1 MKKAGKIWVVVLVI
15 LLVLTAVL
23 GAGAYFI
30 YTSATDLSELNKV
43 NKTES
48 DSILEPLVKSIV
60 LGEEQTITDSDIN
73 GALAMVINSYNE
85 NLTDSQRKDAFIVKG
100 ASIYLTGNNTAKI
113 YAELNYNDIK
123 LLFSANSKIVFNENS
138 EFISFEVSDTKLGS
152 LPIPTEFI
160 MSKLAD
166 GIDSINKD
174 FRVNG
179 NRIIIPSEY
188 TFEIMERELTL
199 KITDLNVSDG
209 TATVKTTSAMKFLE
223 GLISDIFKDLF
234 SD

>member
-1 MKKAGKIWVVVLVI
+1 MKKTGKIWVVVLVI
-15 LLVLTAVL
+15 LLVLTAAL

-30 YTSATDLSELNKV
+30 YTSATDLTELNKI

-73 GALAMVINSYNE
+73 GALSMVINSYNE
-85 NLTDSQRKDAFIVKG
+85 KLTDSQKKDAFIVKG

-113 YAELNYNDIK
+113 YAEINYNDIK
-123 LLFSANSKIVFNENS
+123 FVFSANSKIVFNENS

-174 FRVNG
+174 FQVKG
-179 NRIIIPSEY
+179 NKIIIPSEY

-209 TATVKTTSAMKFLE
+209 SATVKTTSAMEFLE
-223 GLISDIFKDLF
+223 GLISDIFSGFF

>member
-1 MKKAGKIWVVVLVI
+1 M
-15 LLVLTAVL
+15 
-23 GAGAYFI
+23 
-30 YTSATDLSELNKV
+30 
-43 NKTES
+43 
-48 DSILEPLVKSIV
+48 
-60 LGEEQTITDSDIN
+60 
-73 GALAMVINSYNE
+73 INSYNE
-85 NLTDSQRKDAFIVKG
+85 KLTDSQKKDAFIGKG

-113 YAELNYNDIK
+113 YAEINYNDIK
-123 LLFSANSKIVFNENS
+123 FVFSANSKIVFNENS

-188 TFEIMERELTL
+188 TFEILERELTL
-199 KITDLNVSDG
+199 RITALNASDG

-234 SD
+234 SE